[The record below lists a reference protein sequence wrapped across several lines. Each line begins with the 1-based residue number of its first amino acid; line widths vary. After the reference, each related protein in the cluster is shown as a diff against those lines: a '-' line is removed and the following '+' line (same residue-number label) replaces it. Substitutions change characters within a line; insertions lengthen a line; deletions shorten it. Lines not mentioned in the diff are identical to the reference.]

1 MANAFVRCPLRA
13 IRNAGGLMAGIEI
26 RNYEGDFEDVVELTR
41 QVWVPEYGGR
51 TWVPIPDAAFLR
63 WKLAPQSGAVC
74 PVAYEGTKLVGTVF
88 SVPHALRIGETVY
101 PVAMC
106 TGFTVAPEH
115 RRLAL
120 PLIERLRRAG
130 EERGLAFGIGMV
142 LDDPNSASYRFW
154 TKYADAFPQNFRFV
168 FRGGYWGKFLAPHVL
183 ARAAIEAWER
193 MASRALGPLLRF
205 TPYGYGKN
213 VRRYRA
219 ADLERCAQI
228 LEKSS
233 AGLDWAMSWK
243 RQQLS
248 AQLENP
254 EYTTLVLE
262 RDGKIRG
269 MVNSHY
275 FSLHGRELIRA
286 AMIDLWTDDD
296 MTGGERVR
304 LLSHLCAHLREQDV
318 HAVVAARSA
327 VTPATTFLANV
338 FVPASQNFQIGVFPT
353 RRSIPF
359 TPPKTW
365 NLEIT

>member
-1 MANAFVRCPLRA
+1 MANASVCYPLRA
-13 IRNAGGLMAGIEI
+13 IGGLMAGIEI
-26 RNYEGDFEDVVELTR
+26 RDYEGDFEDVVELTR
-41 QVWVPEYGGR
+41 RVWVPQYGGQ

-63 WKLAPQSGAVC
+63 WKLAPRTGAVC

-88 SVPHALRIGETVY
+88 SIPHALRIGDTVY

-142 LDDPNSASYRFW
+142 LDDPKSASYRFW

-168 FRGGYWGKFLAPHVL
+168 FRGGYWAKFLAPHVL
-183 ARAAIEAWER
+183 AQAGIEAWER
-193 MASRALGPLLRF
+193 IASRALGPLLRF
-205 TPYGYGKN
+205 TPYGYDKN

-219 ADLERCAQI
+219 ADLERCTQMV
-228 LEKSS
+228 EKTS
-233 AGLDWAMSWK
+233 ASLDWAMSWK
-243 RQQLS
+243 SEQLS

-254 EYTTLVLE
+254 EYTTFILE
-262 RDGKIRG
+262 RDGKIKG
-269 MVNSHY
+269 MVNSHC
-275 FSLHGRELIRA
+275 FSLQGRELIRA
-286 AMIDLWTDDD
+286 AMIDLWTGDE

-304 LLSHLCAHLREQDV
+304 LLSHLCTYLREHGV
-318 HAVVAARSA
+318 HGVVATRSA
-327 VTPATTFLANV
+327 AMPAGAFLTNL
-338 FVPASQNFQIGVFPT
+338 FVPAAQKFRIGVFPT
-353 RRSIPF
+353 QRTISF